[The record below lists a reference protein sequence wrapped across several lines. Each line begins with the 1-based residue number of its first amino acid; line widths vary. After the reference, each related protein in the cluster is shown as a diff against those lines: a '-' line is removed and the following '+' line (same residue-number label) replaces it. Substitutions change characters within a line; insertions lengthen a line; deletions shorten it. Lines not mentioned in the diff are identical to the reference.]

1 MLRPCHTPSSI
12 TTHRQSQPTNS
23 ERWSRFSTL
32 LKERGRRG
40 DVDRLCEALRLAKRV
55 WAAEETAAD
64 LCVER
69 GELQASSSRPSSR
82 DLALLE
88 IMISTQGM

>member
-1 MLRPCHTPSSI
+1 MLRPCHTPSSL
-12 TTHRQSQPTNS
+12 TTDNCDKATTPRQSQPTNS

-40 DVDRLCEALRLAKRV
+40 DVDRLCGALRLAKRV

-69 GELQASSSRPSSR
+69 GELQASSSRLSSR
-82 DLALLE
+82 AL
-88 IMISTQGM
+88 